1 MRVTEFEQ
9 RTEGWFQARLGC
21 PSASSFHRLI
31 TSTGK
36 PAATAMAYID
46 ELVAERITG
55 KQASVYVSEA
65 MQRGTDLEPL
75 AKEVYELVSGES
87 VFDIGF
93 CKHDD
98 LEAGCSPDG
107 LVGDNG
113 LLEIKCPMA
122 HTMVGYLRAGNKLPS
137 KYKAQVQGQ
146 MWITDRDSCDFLCY
160 HPDMTLLLVRVE
172 RDQEFIDKLA
182 EQVEMACALIEKSAQ
197 DFMAG

>member
-1 MRVTEFEQ
+1 
-9 RTEGWFQARLGC
+9 
-21 PSASSFHRLI
+21 
-31 TSTGK
+31 
-36 PAATAMAYID
+36 
-46 ELVAERITG
+46 
-55 KQASVYVSEA
+55 

-146 MWITDRDSCDFLCY
+146 MWVTHREWCDFMAY

-172 RDQEFIDKLA
+172 RDQEFIDKL
-182 EQVEMACALIEKSAQ
+182 ESEVIKACETIEKSTH